1 MWRSSPTFRRQCRRL
16 AAADRLPIRVILDDQ
31 PRRSGSVDA
40 HTVFTSRRGGLV
52 SADVYLKPSA
62 DYLKPRSDAPR
73 LIAHEMEHIIEQL
86 DDVDLQAQ
94 AGNGTVWKD
103 REGAFE
109 TQRAIEAGRQVER
122 EVSMNG
128 DAAGAQPAPA
138 GNGRHPLLTVAQQD
152 RYTTPLSLRTG
163 RVSAGGRH
171 IVFVT
176 AAQLVEADRNTIWDV
191 YVLDLETHEYTLESL
206 GVSGVAANGSSLSAD
221 ISSDGRFVVF
231 ESMATNLTNAV
242 PPPDTAQVFLR
253 DRANGATR
261 LLTTTSEG
269 QAANGPSWTP
279 VISADGT
286 TVVFESAAT
295 DFLDASDVTRGSA
308 GIYLIRLTSGLRARL
323 DPPRPRESRSQ
334 SRSPTVSADGQ
345 LVAFTSGADLTCGAR
360 SGCAAEPS
368 DNNGVADVY
377 VHYTQTG
384 LTRRI
389 SRSSAGADSDG
400 PSYDPAISG
409 DGRHVAF
416 VSEAS
421 NLIRTS
427 VRGTAQVYVHDLT
440 TGLTEL
446 VSRTPNGQ
454 PGNGRSLRPAI
465 SRDGSRI
472 AFQSLACDLLCRG
485 KCQTGERDINLMWD
499 VFVHDRSTRRTS
511 RASTDDGEEWME
523 NSRAPSLDGSGRVL
537 LFGSRHPVDAG
548 DTDHD
553 EDLFIRLVTEVKP
566 RLFTVRTPASLEGPP
581 QAEHALPGNQGANP
595 HVARGQHRP
604 LHAGQPHCGNP
615 VGIARGGCWPL
626 PGPAPIR

>member
-1 MWRSSPTFRRQCRRL
+1 M
-16 AAADRLPIRVILDDQ
+16 
-31 PRRSGSVDA
+31 
-40 HTVFTSRRGGLV
+40 
-52 SADVYLKPSA
+52 YLKPSA
-62 DYLKPRSDAPR
+62 DNTLKPGPDAPR
-73 LIAHEMEHIIEQL
+73 RIAHEMEHIIEQL

-103 REGAFE
+103 REGSFE

-128 DAAGAQPAPA
+128 EVAGAQPAPA

-171 IVFVT
+171 IVFVS
-176 AAQLVEADRNTIWDV
+176 AAQLVEADRNTIQDV

-221 ISSDGRFVVF
+221 ISSDGQFVVF
-231 ESMATNLTNAV
+231 ESIATNLTNAV
-242 PPPDTAQVFLR
+242 PPPDAAQVFLR
-253 DRANGATR
+253 DRTSGATR
-261 LLTTTSEG
+261 LLTTTREG
-269 QAANGPSWTP
+269 AAANGPSWTP

-295 DFLDASDVTRGSA
+295 DFLDASDVTRAST

-323 DPPRPRESRSQ
+323 DPARPGKSRSQ
-334 SRSPTVSADGQ
+334 GRSPTVSADGQ
-345 LVAFTSGADLTCGAR
+345 LVAFVSGADLTCGAP
-360 SGCAAEPS
+360 SGCVAEPS
-368 DNNGVADVY
+368 DHNGVADVY
-377 VHYTQTG
+377 VHDTQTG
-384 LTRRI
+384 ATRRI
-389 SRSSAGADSDG
+389 SRGYAGADPDG
-400 PSYDPAISG
+400 RSYDPAISG
-409 DGRHVAF
+409 DGRYVAF

-427 VRGTAQVYVHDLT
+427 VRGTAQVYVQDLM

-472 AFQSLACDLLCRG
+472 AFQSLACDLHCHG
-485 KCQTGERDINLMWD
+485 KCQIGERDINLMWD
-499 VFVHDRSTRRTS
+499 VFVHDRSTRRTF

-537 LFGSRHPVDAG
+537 VFGSWHPVHAE
-548 DTDHD
+548 DTDYD
-553 EDLFIRLVTEVKP
+553 EDLFIRLVTEVRS
-566 RLFTVRTPASLEGPP
+566 RLFTRRKPDLGKRS
-581 QAEHALPGNQGANP
+581 QYNRR
-595 HVARGQHRP
+595 RG
-604 LHAGQPHCGNP
+604 
-615 VGIARGGCWPL
+615 
-626 PGPAPIR
+626 

>member
-1 MWRSSPTFRRQCRRL
+1 M
-16 AAADRLPIRVILDDQ
+16 
-31 PRRSGSVDA
+31 
-40 HTVFTSRRGGLV
+40 SRKGRLV

-73 LIAHEMEHIIEQL
+73 LIAHEMEHIVEQL

-94 AGNGTVWKD
+94 AGNGTVWRD
-103 REGAFE
+103 REGSFE

-128 DAAGAQPAPA
+128 EVGDSEPDAAAHGHHRL
-138 GNGRHPLLTVAQQD
+138 GTVIQQD
-152 RYTTPLSLRTG
+152 RYATPLSLRTG

-171 IVFVT
+171 VVFVT

-295 DFLDASDVTRGSA
+295 DFLDASDVTRST
-308 GIYLIRLTSGLRARL
+308 GIYLIRLNSGLRARL
-323 DPPRPRESRSQ
+323 DPTRPGQSRSQ

-345 LVAFTSGADLTCGAR
+345 LVAFTSGADLTCGAP
-360 SGCAAEPS
+360 SGCATEPS
-368 DNNGVADVY
+368 DHNGVADVY
-377 VHYTQTG
+377 VHDTQTG
-384 LTRRI
+384 ATRRI
-389 SRSSAGADSDG
+389 SRSYAGGDPDG

-409 DGRHVAF
+409 DGRYVAF

-427 VRGTAQVYVHDLT
+427 VRGTAQVYVHDLS

-446 VSRTPNGQ
+446 VSRTANGQ

-465 SRDGSRI
+465 SGDGSRI
-472 AFQSLACDLLCRG
+472 AFQSLACDLHCHG
-485 KCQTGERDINLMWD
+485 KCQTGERDINLLWD
-499 VFVHDRSTRRTS
+499 VFVHDPSTRRTF

-548 DTDHD
+548 DTDYD
-553 EDLFIRLVTEVKP
+553 EDLFIRLVTEVRFPSFYSTEP
-566 RLFTVRTPASLEGPP
+566 RSR
-581 QAEHALPGNQGANP
+581 
-595 HVARGQHRP
+595 
-604 LHAGQPHCGNP
+604 
-615 VGIARGGCWPL
+615 
-626 PGPAPIR
+626 